1 MGTLRLLVAGGNE
14 IARKGLC
21 ALVREQ
27 PGWEIT
33 AEACDGREAVERTK
47 QIKPDVAILDIDMPS
62 LNGLDA
68 TRQIMKGALQTRVL
82 LLAPNDSDHFIPQAL
97 EAGAR
102 GYLLKSDTADDLVSA
117 VEALRRGRSFFT
129 PRVAQEV
136 MTGYLQNV
144 MKPKKMGEQSAHSLR
159 LTGRER
165 EVLQLLA
172 EGNSTKRTGVA
183 LNISTKTAQT
193 HRSNIMRKID
203 CHSVV
208 GLVRYAIRNH
218 IIEA

>member
-68 TRQIMKGALQTRVL
+68 TRQIMEGALQTRVL

-129 PRVAQEV
+129 SKVAQEV
-136 MTGYLQNV
+136 MTGYLQSV
-144 MKPKKMGEQSAHSLR
+144 KKPKKTGKEAAPRLR
-159 LTGRER
+159 LTDRER

-172 EGNSTKRTGVA
+172 EGHSSKRTGVV

-193 HRSNIMRKID
+193 HRTNIMRKID

>member
-14 IARKGLC
+14 IARKGVC

-27 PGWEIT
+27 PGWEIA
-33 AEACDGREAVERTK
+33 AEASDGREAVKITK
-47 QIKPDVAILDIDMPS
+47 QMKPDVAILDIDMPS

-68 TRQIMKGALQTRVL
+68 TRQIMKVALQTRVL
-82 LLAPNDSDHFIPQAL
+82 LLAPNDTDWFIPQAL
-97 EAGAR
+97 EAGAS
-102 GYLLKSDTADDLVSA
+102 GYLMKSDTADDLVSA

-129 PRVAQEV
+129 PKVAQEV

-144 MKPKKMGEQSAHSLR
+144 MKPKKMGEPSAPGLR

-165 EVLQLLA
+165 EILQLLA
-172 EGNSTKRTGVA
+172 EGHTSKGIGVT

-193 HRSNIMRKID
+193 HRTNIMRKID

>member
-27 PGWEIT
+27 PGWEIA
-33 AEACDGREAVERTK
+33 AEARDGREAVKITK
-47 QIKPDVAILDIDMPS
+47 QIKPDVAIMDIDMPS

-68 TRQIMKGALQTRVL
+68 TRQIAKAALQTKVL
-82 LLAPNDSDHFIPQAL
+82 LLAPHDTDHFLPQAL
-97 EAGAR
+97 EAGAHA
-102 GYLLKSDTADDLVSA
+102 YLLKSDTAADLVSA
-117 VEALRRGRSFFT
+117 VEALRRGRSFVSAGV
-129 PRVAQEV
+129 PREV
-136 MTGYLQNV
+136 LDKFLAKLE
-144 MKPKKMGEQSAHSLR
+144 KPRRAGDADALR

-165 EVLQLLA
+165 EVVQLLA
-172 EGNSTKRTGVA
+172 EGHSNKQVGVT
-183 LNISTKTAQT
+183 LNISTKTADT
-193 HRSNIMRKID
+193 HRANIMQKIN

-208 GLVRYAIRNH
+208 GMVRYAIRNH